1 MLLSRVDSKSFMKII
16 LQLYSTS
23 LLEISSGFGLGSGN
37 SVSRIWFFHL
47 SGNSPMGDFA
57 IILLNREERDEA
69 AGKTDFNELSFNKL
83 VIGTLKRKK
92 QKSTTNRTQC
102 NERKSK
108 TYRCWQNGDVLFT
121 DIIGSAIITIGYAKK
136 NTQTNSMKK
145 L

>member
-23 LLEISSGFGLGSGN
+23 LLVISSGFGLGSGI
-37 SVSRIWFFHL
+37 SRIWFFHS

-57 IILLNREERDEA
+57 IIVLNREERDEA

-92 QKSTTNRTQC
+92 TEVCHQSYAMQRKEIKNLSLLGNGRRVVYGYNRKC
-102 NERKSK
+102 NNNNWLR
-108 TYRCWQNGDVLFT
+108 
-121 DIIGSAIITIGYAKK
+121 
-136 NTQTNSMKK
+136 
-145 L
+145 